1 MRNQD
6 DVLEAVLAKGK
17 DKGTTAGSMGATSTK
32 TGNNMRANRFV
43 SVSDRLFE
51 MADRATHDHCSFV
64 LAVVLFHMVLRG
76 LLLRVLY
83 HRAALTIQ
91 TRYRYV
97 KQRGQKANA
106 IAPAMC
112 IQRFWRGT
120 NTALKIMRQDDA
132 AWKIQRNYKAWKW
145 NQRSALLLNSVI
157 KIQRVW
163 HSSVHRKWIKSC
175 NKAATCVQRHARGL
189 AVRLVLDKAGR
200 ELSIQS
206 QQSMRAL
213 VARRSTMVESRW
225 WSLTAIQAAKAR
237 IDMARHR
244 QRNLDMRRMAGIGL
258 RSDGARFLEKQRRLR
273 FAGAL
278 QPARESVFEPMIF
291 ALARLDAPIEPR
303 YGAKRSVV
311 MQQVVVSRK
320 ALERSLPKT
329 TTLRPHAAARR
340 GREAV
345 FVRRL
350 VKNAKASKPSKE
362 VNPEEETEGESEALV
377 HQDGAEIEEGEFLQW
392 LTRQYSVKQYV

>member
-1 MRNQD
+1 
-6 DVLEAVLAKGK
+6 LESVLAKGK
-17 DKGTTAGSMGATSTK
+17 DKGTTTASMGATSTTK
-32 TGNNMRANRFV
+32 TGNNGRANRFV
-43 SVSDRLFE
+43 SVSDKLFE

-106 IAPAMC
+106 IGPAIC
-112 IQRFWRGT
+112 IQRFWRAT
-120 NTALKIMRQDDA
+120 SSCLKIMRQDDA

-145 NQRSALLLNSVI
+145 NRRSALLLNSVV

-163 HSSVHRKWIKSC
+163 HSSVHRKWIKGC
-175 NKAATCVQRHARGL
+175 HKAATCVQRHARGL
-189 AVRLVLDKAGR
+189 AVRLMLDKTGR
-200 ELSIQS
+200 ELSIQC
-206 QQSMRAL
+206 QQNMAAL
-213 VARRSTMVESRW
+213 VMRRPEMSESRW
-225 WSLTAIQAAKAR
+225 WALTAVQAAKTR
-237 IDMARHR
+237 IEMARHR
-244 QRNLDMRRMAGIGL
+244 QRNLDMRLMAGIGL
-258 RSDGARFLEKQRRLR
+258 RSDGARFMEKQRRLR
-273 FAGAL
+273 YAGAL

-291 ALARLDAPIEPR
+291 ALARLDAPLEPR

-311 MQQVVVSRK
+311 MQRVILSRK
-320 ALERSLPKT
+320 SLERSLPKT

-350 VKNAKASKPSKE
+350 VRSAKASKPSKE
-362 VNPEEETEGESEALV
+362 LKLEEEPEGESEGRV
-377 HQDGAEIEEGEFLQW
+377 QQDGAEIDEGEFLQW
-392 LTRQYSVKQYV
+392 MTGQYSVKLYVEE